1 MNQNIVVLGSNDAN
15 CQRIKET
22 LRRRFRNA
30 SVSIDDS
37 RRGGSSDEIYV
48 IPQDVEATSEASN
61 QENPIASLEERT
73 RRAEFLFETTRI
85 LSSSHTLPEMLN
97 QTVAR
102 SQEVLGETAMLI
114 LLEPT
119 PRLQSIVSKN
129 HEQVLQLLTFI
140 INSRPS
146 ELETALQKLL
156 NSGEP
161 LFIPELGVEGELP
174 HSITVLARQLQF
186 RSMIA
191 TVIKTDS
198 RNVGVFITASS
209 KSNDFTPAQLSLCG
223 EFSQAIG
230 TALEKVETIRQL
242 EERANRDSLTGLYN
256 TRFFSE
262 AILREI
268 ARAERQHSPLS
279 LLLIDID
286 DFKKINDTQGHV
298 AGNEVLK
305 NLAWI
310 FQRAVRI
317 TDVLVRVGGD
327 EFGVLLPGTDLAGAM
342 HVAENIRSRVEA
354 YDGFQASGSKTG
366 PTVSIGLAQYLR
378 GAGADVLQIQ
388 ADQALY
394 RAKELSKNRVEVFD
408 PNTFRQVGT

>member
-1 MNQNIVVLGSNDAN
+1 MNQNIVVVGSNDAN
-15 CQRIKET
+15 CQRIKDT

-37 RRGGSSDEIYV
+37 QRSGSNNEIYV
-48 IPQDVEATSEASN
+48 IPQGLETTTEAPN
-61 QENPIASLEERT
+61 KQNPIASLEERT

-97 QTVAR
+97 QAVSR
-102 SQEVLGETAMLI
+102 SQEVLGETAMLV

-156 NSGEP
+156 SSGEP
-161 LFIPELGVEGELP
+161 LVIPDLGVEGDLP

-198 RNVGVFITASS
+198 RNFGVFITASS
-209 KSNDFTPAQLSLCG
+209 KSNDFTPAQLSLCR

-242 EERANRDSLTGLYN
+242 EERANRS
-256 TRFFSE
+256 
-262 AILREI
+262 
-268 ARAERQHSPLS
+268 
-279 LLLIDID
+279 
-286 DFKKINDTQGHV
+286 
-298 AGNEVLK
+298 
-305 NLAWI
+305 
-310 FQRAVRI
+310 
-317 TDVLVRVGGD
+317 
-327 EFGVLLPGTDLAGAM
+327 
-342 HVAENIRSRVEA
+342 
-354 YDGFQASGSKTG
+354 
-366 PTVSIGLAQYLR
+366 
-378 GAGADVLQIQ
+378 
-388 ADQALY
+388 
-394 RAKELSKNRVEVFD
+394 
-408 PNTFRQVGT
+408 

>member
-1 MNQNIVVLGSNDAN
+1 MNQNIVVVGSNDAN
-15 CQRIKET
+15 CQRIKDT

-30 SVSIDDS
+30 SVYVDASQ
-37 RRGGSSDEIYV
+37 RGVNDADILVFAQGTAANGEPISDE
-48 IPQDVEATSEASN
+48 ASDN
-61 QENPIASLEERT
+61 ASLQERT

-85 LSSSHTLPEMLN
+85 LSSSQSLSEVLN

-102 SQEVLGETAMLI
+102 SQEVLGETALLI

-119 PRLQSIVSKN
+119 PRLQSVVSKN

-140 INSRPS
+140 VNTRPT

-156 NSGEP
+156 AAGEP
-161 LFIPELGVEGELP
+161 LFIPDLGVEGELP

-191 TVIKTDS
+191 TVIKTDH
-198 RNVGVFITASS
+198 RNFGIFITASS
-209 KSNDFTPAQLSLCG
+209 KTNDFTPAQLSLSKELC
-223 EFSQAIG
+223 QAIG
-230 TALEKVETIRQL
+230 TALEKMEMIRQL
-242 EERANRDSLTGLYN
+242 EERANKDSLTGLYN

-286 DFKKINDTQGHV
+286 DFKKINDTHGHIV
-298 AGNEVLK
+298 GNDVLK
-305 NLAWI
+305 NLAQI

-317 TDVLVRVGGD
+317 TDVLVRIGGD
-327 EFGVLLPGTDLAGAM
+327 EFAVLLPGTDVSGAI
-342 HVAENIRSRVEA
+342 HVAENIRSRVETA
-354 YDGFQASGSKTG
+354 GT
-366 PTVSIGLAQYLR
+366 TVSIGGAEYLR
-378 GAGADVLQIQ
+378 GSGPEVLQIQ

-394 RAKELSKNRVEVFD
+394 RAKELSKNRVEMFD
-408 PNTFRQVGT
+408 PNTSRQVGT